1 MIRDLLKYVARRL
14 PVTNR
19 LFRELDAWRST
30 SWVPPGHFYSPMPS
44 LAEIRA
50 DEDKIFDSSTKEIPG
65 IDLNERGQLE
75 LLEGLAKFYPEM
87 PFGPTKKPGLRYY
100 FENSSYLWS
109 DGIFLYCMLRHL
121 RPKRIIE
128 VGSGYSS
135 CLMLD
140 VNELF
145 LENSAQCT
153 FIDPYPNR
161 LLSLISHSDQMRNR
175 ILPKRLQDIDTAL
188 FKELEPGDLLF
199 IDSTHVSK
207 INSDVNHLLFR
218 VLPALK
224 PGVFIHIHD
233 IHFPF
238 EYPRDWVM
246 KGIAWNETYILRAF
260 LQFNTAFRIRL
271 FNTYLFQH
279 HKERLLQLLPAA
291 NICMGSI
298 WLEKT
303 A

>member
-1 MIRDLLKYVARRL
+1 
-14 PVTNR
+14 
-19 LFRELDAWRST
+19 
-30 SWVPPGHFYSPMPS
+30 MPS